1 MKKTYFIKSLNAIK
15 TNLAKN
21 TVTPEAQAL
30 IDELNSIIAEAQ
42 ADPDVE
48 YSLDDIKGK
57 ISELLTEQIAE
68 QMLEIE
74 NKYKKINNSVNKD
87 KKELQRLFV
96 TAMKNSSGK
105 GKGAFAYEFNEIC
118 VKNGISGMPSI
129 LEVFPE
135 IQTKFEETSILS
147 KLRKLGKYALQ
158 IPVSLQEDNVEDV
171 RAKGHAVLTNQ
182 KIEQNLVITPKTL
195 SLGAIYKKISV
206 PKLLSYQVQDDTALF
221 QWLVEELISRVDNEI
236 QRVILVGD
244 GRSSDSVNKINS
256 FETIGTKTA
265 ADAYTV
271 YKNKAAALP
280 TLEDVRDLI
289 DDMSTD
295 RPISIY
301 ANPKMITALKKYV
314 AASGGSVT
322 YMTDE
327 VLADQ
332 LGVAEIIRTRM
343 LTTAV
348 PTDTSKNPV
357 LIAMQHDNYGYV
369 GNDLF
374 TVDYEKWDYNADVFL
389 AEIFAG
395 GGIIKPL
402 TTGLIT
408 VTKA

>member
-1 MKKTYFIKSLNAIK
+1 MKKTYFTRLLNSIKAGLM
-15 TNLAKN
+15 KN

-30 IDELNSIIAEAQ
+30 IDEINSILSELQ
-42 ADPDVE
+42 NDPDIE
-48 YSLDDIKGK
+48 YSADDLKAR
-57 ISELLTEQIAE
+57 ISELLATQVAE
-68 QMLEIE
+68 ME
-74 NKYKKINNSVNKD
+74 NKLKNTFQIKNSVDNVKYRKMFAD
-87 KKELQRLFV
+87 
-96 TAMKNSSGK
+96 AMRNAAGR
-105 GKGAFAYEFNEIC
+105 GKGAFAEEFNKIC
-118 VKNGISGMPSI
+118 VKNGITNMPSLI
-129 LEVFPE
+129 EIFPE
-135 IQTKFEETSILS
+135 IQTKFENTSILS
-147 KLRKLGKYALQ
+147 KLRKLGQYSLQ
-158 IPVSLQEDNVEDV
+158 IPVSLQEDSEEDV
-171 RAKGHAVLTNQ
+171 RAKGHAVLTNA
-182 KIEQNLVITPKTL
+182 KNDENLVITPKTL

-221 QWLVEELISRVDNEI
+221 QWLVEELITRIDNEI

-244 GRSSDSVNKINS
+244 GRASDSADKINS

-271 YKNKAAALP
+271 YKNKVAAYP
-280 TLEDVRDLI
+280 TLADVRYLI
-289 DDMSTD
+289 DDMRTD
-295 RPISIY
+295 SPISIY
-301 ANPKMITALKKYV
+301 ANPKMITNLKTYV

-343 LTTAV
+343 LTTAI

-357 LIAMQHDNYGYV
+357 LIAIQHDNYGYV

-395 GGIIKPL
+395 GGIIKPMS
-402 TTGLIT
+402 TGLIT
-408 VTKA
+408 VSKA

>member
-1 MKKTYFIKSLNAIK
+1 MKKTYFTRLLNSIKAGLM
-15 TNLAKN
+15 KN

-30 IDELNSIIAEAQ
+30 IDEINSILSELQ
-42 ADPDVE
+42 NDPDIE
-48 YSLDDIKGK
+48 YSADDLKAR
-57 ISELLTEQIAE
+57 ISELLATQVAE
-68 QMLEIE
+68 ME
-74 NKYKKINNSVNKD
+74 NKLKTTF
-87 KKELQRLFV
+87 Q
-96 TAMKNSSGK
+96 MKNSVDNVKYRKMFADAMRNAAGR
-105 GKGAFAYEFNEIC
+105 GKGAFAEEFNKIC
-118 VKNGISGMPSI
+118 VKNGITNMPSLI
-129 LEVFPE
+129 EIFPE
-135 IQTKFEETSILS
+135 IQTKFEQTSMLS
-147 KLRKLGKYALQ
+147 KLRKLGQYSLK
-158 IPVSLQEDNVEDV
+158 IPVSLQEDSEENV
-171 RAKGHAVLTNQ
+171 RAKGHAVLTNEKVDQ
-182 KIEQNLVITPKTL
+182 SLVLTPKTL
-195 SLGAIYKKISV
+195 TLGAIYKKISV

-221 QWLVEELISRVDNEI
+221 QWLVEELIARIDNEI

-244 GRSSDSVNKINS
+244 GRASDSANKINS
-256 FETIGTKTA
+256 FETIGTKTE

-271 YKNKAAALP
+271 YKNKAGSLP
-280 TLEDVRDLI
+280 NLLDVRGLI

-301 ANPKMITALKKYV
+301 ANPKMITTLKIYV

-343 LTTAV
+343 LTTTI

-357 LIAMQHDNYGYV
+357 LIAIQHDNYGYV

-395 GGIIKPL
+395 GGIIKPMS
-402 TTGLIT
+402 TGLIT
-408 VTKA
+408 VSKA

>member
-1 MKKTYFIKSLNAIK
+1 MKKTYFTRLLNSIKAGLM
-15 TNLAKN
+15 KN

-30 IDELNSIIAEAQ
+30 IDEINSILSELQ
-42 ADPDVE
+42 NDPDIE
-48 YSLDDIKGK
+48 YSADDLKAR
-57 ISELLTEQIAE
+57 ISELLATQVAE
-68 QMLEIE
+68 ME
-74 NKYKKINNSVNKD
+74 NKLKNTFQIKNSVDNVKYRKMFAD
-87 KKELQRLFV
+87 
-96 TAMKNSSGK
+96 AMRNAAGR
-105 GKGAFAYEFNEIC
+105 GKGAFAEEFNKIC
-118 VKNGISGMPSI
+118 VKNGITNMPTI
-129 LEVFPE
+129 VEVFPE
-135 IQTKFEETSILS
+135 ILTKFEQTSMLS
-147 KLRKLGKYALQ
+147 KLRKLGQYSLK
-158 IPVSLQEDNVEDV
+158 IPVSLQEDSDENV
-171 RAKGHAVLTNQ
+171 RAKGHAVLTNE
-182 KIEQNLVITPKTL
+182 KVDQNLVLTPKTL
-195 SLGAIYKKISV
+195 TLGAIYKKISV

-221 QWLVEELISRVDNEI
+221 QWLVEELIARIDNEI

-244 GRSSDSVNKINS
+244 GRASDSANKINS
-256 FETIGTKTA
+256 FETIGTKTE

-271 YKNKAAALP
+271 YKNKVAALP
-280 TLEDVRDLI
+280 TLPDVRGLI

-301 ANPKMITALKKYV
+301 ANPKMITTLKIYI

-343 LTTAV
+343 LTTAI

-357 LIAMQHDNYGYV
+357 LIAIQHDNYGYV

-395 GGIIKPL
+395 GGIIKPMS
-402 TTGLIT
+402 TGLIT
-408 VTKA
+408 VSKA

>member
-1 MKKTYFIKSLNAIK
+1 MKKTYFTRLLNSIKAGLM
-15 TNLAKN
+15 KN

-30 IDELNSIIAEAQ
+30 IDEINSILSELQ
-42 ADPDVE
+42 NDPDIE
-48 YSLDDIKGK
+48 YSADDLKAR
-57 ISELLTEQIAE
+57 ISELLATQVAE
-68 QMLEIE
+68 ME
-74 NKYKKINNSVNKD
+74 NKLKTTY
-87 KKELQRLFV
+87 Q
-96 TAMKNSSGK
+96 MKNSVDNVKYRKMFADAMRNAAGR
-105 GKGAFAYEFNEIC
+105 GKGAFAEEFNKIC
-118 VKNGISGMPSI
+118 VKNGITGMPSVG
-129 LEVFPE
+129 EVFPE
-135 IQTKFEETSILS
+135 ILTKFEQTSILS
-147 KLRKLGKYALQ
+147 KLRKLGQYSLQ
-158 IPVSLQEDNVEDV
+158 IPVSVQEDSDGLV
-171 RAKGHAVLTNQ
+171 RAKGHAVLTNE
-182 KIEQNLVITPKTL
+182 KVDQNLVITPKTL
-195 SLGAIYKKISV
+195 TLGAIYKKISV

-221 QWLVEELISRVDNEI
+221 QWLVEELIARIDNEI

-244 GRSSDSVNKINS
+244 GRVSESVNKINS

-301 ANPKMITALKKYV
+301 ANPKMITALKRYV

-343 LTTAV
+343 LTTTI

-395 GGIIKPL
+395 GGIIKPMS
-402 TTGLIT
+402 TGLIT
-408 VTKA
+408 VSKA

>member
-1 MKKTYFIKSLNAIK
+1 MKKTYFTRLLNSIKAGLM
-15 TNLAKN
+15 KN

-30 IDELNSIIAEAQ
+30 IDEINSILSELQ
-42 ADPDVE
+42 NDPDIE
-48 YSLDDIKGK
+48 YSADDLKAR
-57 ISELLTEQIAE
+57 ISELLATQVAE
-68 QMLEIE
+68 ME
-74 NKYKKINNSVNKD
+74 NKLKTTY
-87 KKELQRLFV
+87 Q
-96 TAMKNSSGK
+96 MKNSVDNVKYRKMFADAMRNAAGR
-105 GKGAFAYEFNEIC
+105 GKGAFAEEFNKIC
-118 VKNGISGMPSI
+118 VKNGITNMPTI
-129 LEVFPE
+129 VEVFPE
-135 IQTKFEETSILS
+135 ILTKFEQTSMLS
-147 KLRKLGKYALQ
+147 KLRKLGQYSLK
-158 IPVSLQEDNVEDV
+158 IPVSLQEDSEENV
-171 RAKGHAVLTNQ
+171 RAKGHAVLTNE
-182 KIEQNLVITPKTL
+182 KVDQNLVLTPKTL
-195 SLGAIYKKISV
+195 TLGAIYKKISV
-206 PKLLSYQVQDDTALF
+206 PKLLSYQVQDDIALF
-221 QWLVEELISRVDNEI
+221 QWLVEELIARIDNEI

-244 GRSSDSVNKINS
+244 GRASDSANKINS

-271 YKNKAAALP
+271 YKNKAGSLP
-280 TLEDVRDLI
+280 NLLDVRGLI

-301 ANPKMITALKKYV
+301 ANPKMITTLKIYV

-343 LTTAV
+343 LTTTI

-395 GGIIKPL
+395 GGIIKPMS
-402 TTGLIT
+402 TGLIT
-408 VTKA
+408 VSKA

>member
-1 MKKTYFIKSLNAIK
+1 M
-15 TNLAKN
+15 KN

-30 IDELNSIIAEAQ
+30 IDEINSILSELQ
-42 ADPDVE
+42 NDPDIE
-48 YSLDDIKGK
+48 YSADDLKAR
-57 ISELLTEQIAE
+57 ISELLATQVAE
-68 QMLEIE
+68 ME
-74 NKYKKINNSVNKD
+74 NKLKTTF
-87 KKELQRLFV
+87 Q
-96 TAMKNSSGK
+96 MKNSVDNVKYRKMFADAMRNAAGR
-105 GKGAFAYEFNEIC
+105 GKGAFAEEFNKIC
-118 VKNGISGMPSI
+118 VKNGITGMPSI
-129 LEVFPE
+129 VEVFPE
-135 IQTKFEETSILS
+135 IQTKFEQTSMLS
-147 KLRKLGKYALQ
+147 KLRKLGQYSLK
-158 IPVSLQEDNVEDV
+158 IPVSLQDDSEENV
-171 RAKGHAVLTNQ
+171 RAKGHAVLTNE
-182 KIEQNLVITPKTL
+182 KVDQNLVITPKTL
-195 SLGAIYKKISV
+195 TLGAIYKKISV

-221 QWLVEELISRVDNEI
+221 QWLVEELIARIDNEI

-244 GRSSDSVNKINS
+244 GRASDSANKINS

-265 ADAYTV
+265 TDAYTV
-271 YKNKAAALP
+271 YKNKAGSLP
-280 TLEDVRDLI
+280 TLVDVRGLI

-301 ANPKMITALKKYV
+301 ANPKMITALKIYI

-343 LTTAV
+343 LTTTV

-395 GGIIKPL
+395 GGIIKPMS
-402 TTGLIT
+402 TGLIT
-408 VTKA
+408 VSKA

>member
-1 MKKTYFIKSLNAIK
+1 MKKTYFTRLLNSIKAGLM
-15 TNLAKN
+15 KN

-30 IDELNSIIAEAQ
+30 IDEINSILSELQ
-42 ADPDVE
+42 NDPDIE
-48 YSLDDIKGK
+48 YSADDLKAR
-57 ISELLTEQIAE
+57 ISELLATQVAE
-68 QMLEIE
+68 ME
-74 NKYKKINNSVNKD
+74 NKLKTTY
-87 KKELQRLFV
+87 Q
-96 TAMKNSSGK
+96 MKNSVDNVKYRKMFADAMRNAAGR
-105 GKGAFAYEFNEIC
+105 GKGAFAEEFNKIC
-118 VKNGISGMPSI
+118 VKNGITGMPSVR
-129 LEVFPE
+129 EVFPE
-135 IQTKFEETSILS
+135 ILTKFEQTSMLS
-147 KLRKLGKYALQ
+147 KLRKLGQYSIQ
-158 IPVSLQEDNVEDV
+158 IPVSLQDDSEEDV
-171 RAKGHAVLTNQ
+171 RAKGHAVLTNE
-182 KIEQNLVITPKTL
+182 KVDQNLVITPKTL
-195 SLGAIYKKISV
+195 TLGAIYKKISV

-244 GRSSDSVNKINS
+244 GRASDSANKINS
-256 FETIGTKTA
+256 FETIGTKTET
-265 ADAYTV
+265 DAYTV

-280 TLEDVRDLI
+280 TLVDVRYLI

-301 ANPKMITALKKYV
+301 ANPKLITNLKTYV

-343 LTTAV
+343 LTTAI

-395 GGIIKPL
+395 GGIIKPMS
-402 TTGLIT
+402 TGLIT
-408 VTKA
+408 VSKA

>member
-1 MKKTYFIKSLNAIK
+1 MKKTYFTRLLNSIKAGLM
-15 TNLAKN
+15 KN

-30 IDELNSIIAEAQ
+30 IDEINSILSELQ
-42 ADPDVE
+42 NDPDIE
-48 YSLDDIKGK
+48 YSADDLKAR
-57 ISELLTEQIAE
+57 ISELLATQVAE
-68 QMLEIE
+68 ME
-74 NKYKKINNSVNKD
+74 NKLKNTFQIKNSVDNVKYRKMFAD
-87 KKELQRLFV
+87 
-96 TAMKNSSGK
+96 AMRNAAGR
-105 GKGAFAYEFNEIC
+105 GKGAFAEEFNKIC
-118 VKNGISGMPSI
+118 VKNGITGMPTI
-129 LEVFPE
+129 VEVFPE
-135 IQTKFEETSILS
+135 ILTKFEQTSMLS
-147 KLRKLGKYALQ
+147 KLRKLGQYSLQ
-158 IPVSLQEDNVEDV
+158 IPVSVQEDSDVDV
-171 RAKGHAVLTNQ
+171 RAKGHAVLTNA
-182 KIEQNLVITPKTL
+182 KNDENFVITPKTL
-195 SLGAIYKKISV
+195 TLGAIYKKISV

-236 QRVILVGD
+236 QRVILIGD
-244 GRSSDSVNKINS
+244 GRNAGDADKINS
-256 FETIGTKTA
+256 FETIGTKTN

-301 ANPKMITALKKYV
+301 ANPKIITALKKYV

-343 LTTAV
+343 LTTAI

-395 GGIIKPL
+395 GGIIKPMS
-402 TTGLIT
+402 TGLIT
-408 VTKA
+408 VSKA

>member
-1 MKKTYFIKSLNAIK
+1 MKKTYFTRLLNSIKAGLM
-15 TNLAKN
+15 KN

-30 IDELNSIIAEAQ
+30 IDEINSILSELQ
-42 ADPDVE
+42 NDPDIE
-48 YSLDDIKGK
+48 YSADDLKAR
-57 ISELLTEQIAE
+57 ISELLATQVAE
-68 QMLEIE
+68 ME
-74 NKYKKINNSVNKD
+74 NKLKTTY
-87 KKELQRLFV
+87 Q
-96 TAMKNSSGK
+96 MKNSVDNVKYRKMFADAMRNAAGR
-105 GKGAFAYEFNEIC
+105 GKGAFAEEFNKIC
-118 VKNGISGMPSI
+118 VKNGITRMPSI
-129 LEVFPE
+129 VEVFPE
-135 IQTKFEETSILS
+135 IQTKFENTSILS
-147 KLRKLGKYALQ
+147 KLRKLGQYSLQ
-158 IPVSLQEDNVEDV
+158 IPVSVQEDSDGLV
-171 RAKGHAVLTNQ
+171 RAKGHAVLTNEKVDQ
-182 KIEQNLVITPKTL
+182 DLVITPKTL
-195 SLGAIYKKISV
+195 TLGAIYKKISV

-244 GRSSDSVNKINS
+244 GRVSESANKINS

-271 YKNKAAALP
+271 YKNKAGALP
-280 TLEDVRDLI
+280 TMPDVRYLI

-301 ANPKMITALKKYV
+301 ANPKLITNLKTYI

-343 LTTAV
+343 LTTAI

-357 LIAMQHDNYGYV
+357 LIAIQHDNYGYV

-374 TVDYEKWDYNADVFL
+374 TVDYEKWDYNADVVL

-395 GGIIKPL
+395 GGIIKPMS
-402 TTGLIT
+402 TGLIT
-408 VTKA
+408 VSKA

>member
-1 MKKTYFIKSLNAIK
+1 M
-15 TNLAKN
+15 KN

-30 IDELNSIIAEAQ
+30 IDEINSILSELQ
-42 ADPDVE
+42 NDPDIE
-48 YSLDDIKGK
+48 YSADDLKAR
-57 ISELLTEQIAE
+57 ISELLATQVAE
-68 QMLEIE
+68 ME
-74 NKYKKINNSVNKD
+74 NKLKNTFQIKNSVDNVKYRKMFAD
-87 KKELQRLFV
+87 
-96 TAMKNSSGK
+96 AMRNAAGR
-105 GKGAFAYEFNEIC
+105 GKGAFAEEFNKIC
-118 VKNGISGMPSI
+118 VKNGITSMPTI
-129 LEVFPE
+129 VEVFPE
-135 IQTKFEETSILS
+135 ILTKFEQTSMLS
-147 KLRKLGKYALQ
+147 KLRKLGQYSLQ
-158 IPVSLQEDNVEDV
+158 IPVSLQDDSEENV
-171 RAKGHAVLTNQ
+171 RAKGHAVLTNE
-182 KIEQNLVITPKTL
+182 KVDQNLVITPKTL

-244 GRSSDSVNKINS
+244 GRASDSVNKINS

-343 LTTAV
+343 LTTAI

-395 GGIIKPL
+395 GGIIKPMS
-402 TTGLIT
+402 TGLIT
-408 VTKA
+408 VSKA

>member
-1 MKKTYFIKSLNAIK
+1 MKKTYFTRLLNSIKAGLM
-15 TNLAKN
+15 KN

-30 IDELNSIIAEAQ
+30 IDEINSILSELQ
-42 ADPDVE
+42 NDPDIE
-48 YSLDDIKGK
+48 YSADDLKAR
-57 ISELLTEQIAE
+57 ISELLATQVAE
-68 QMLEIE
+68 ME
-74 NKYKKINNSVNKD
+74 NKLKTTF
-87 KKELQRLFV
+87 Q
-96 TAMKNSSGK
+96 MKNSVDNVKYRKMFADAMRNAAGR
-105 GKGAFAYEFNEIC
+105 GKGAFAEEFNKIC
-118 VKNGISGMPSI
+118 VKNGITGMPSI
-129 LEVFPE
+129 VEVFPE
-135 IQTKFEETSILS
+135 IQTKFEQTSMLS
-147 KLRKLGKYALQ
+147 KLRKLGQYSLK
-158 IPVSLQEDNVEDV
+158 IPVSLQDDSEENV
-171 RAKGHAVLTNQ
+171 RAKGHAVLTNE
-182 KIEQNLVITPKTL
+182 KVDQNLVITPKTL
-195 SLGAIYKKISV
+195 TLGAIYKKISV

-221 QWLVEELISRVDNEI
+221 QWLVEELIARIDNEI

-244 GRSSDSVNKINS
+244 GRASDSANKINS

-265 ADAYTV
+265 TDAYTV
-271 YKNKAAALP
+271 YKNKAGSLP
-280 TLEDVRDLI
+280 TLIDVRDLI

-301 ANPKMITALKKYV
+301 ANPKMISVLKIYI

-395 GGIIKPL
+395 GGIIKPMS
-402 TTGLIT
+402 TGLIT
-408 VTKA
+408 VSKA

>member
-1 MKKTYFIKSLNAIK
+1 MKKTYFTRLLNSIKSGLM
-15 TNLAKN
+15 KN

-30 IDELNSIIAEAQ
+30 IDEINSILSELQ
-42 ADPDVE
+42 NDPDIE
-48 YSLDDIKGK
+48 YSADDLKAR
-57 ISELLTEQIAE
+57 ISELLATQVAE
-68 QMLEIE
+68 ME
-74 NKYKKINNSVNKD
+74 NKLKNTFQIKNSVDNVKYRKMFAD
-87 KKELQRLFV
+87 
-96 TAMKNSSGK
+96 AMRNAAGR
-105 GKGAFAYEFNEIC
+105 GKGAFAEEFNKIC
-118 VKNGISGMPSI
+118 VKNGITGMPSVG
-129 LEVFPE
+129 EVFPE
-135 IQTKFEETSILS
+135 ILTKFEQTSMLS
-147 KLRKLGKYALQ
+147 KLRKLGQYSLQ
-158 IPVSLQEDNVEDV
+158 IPVSLQDDSEENV
-171 RAKGHAVLTNQ
+171 RAKGHAVLTNE
-182 KIEQNLVITPKTL
+182 KVDQNLVITPKTL
-195 SLGAIYKKISV
+195 TLGAIYKKISV

-221 QWLVEELISRVDNEI
+221 QWLVEELISRIDNEI

-244 GRSSDSVNKINS
+244 GRASDSVNKINS

-301 ANPKMITALKKYV
+301 ANPKMITLLKKYV

-343 LTTAV
+343 LTTV
-348 PTDTSKNPV
+348 IPTDTSKNPV
-357 LIAMQHDNYGYV
+357 LIAIQHDNYGYV

-395 GGIIKPL
+395 GGIIKPMS
-402 TTGLIT
+402 TGLIT
-408 VTKA
+408 VSKA

>member
-1 MKKTYFIKSLNAIK
+1 MKKTYFTRLLNSIKSGLM
-15 TNLAKN
+15 KN

-30 IDELNSIIAEAQ
+30 IDEINSILSELQ
-42 ADPDVE
+42 NDPDIE
-48 YSLDDIKGK
+48 YSADDLKAR
-57 ISELLTEQIAE
+57 ISELLATQVAE
-68 QMLEIE
+68 ME
-74 NKYKKINNSVNKD
+74 NKLKNTFQIKNSVDNVKYRKMFAD
-87 KKELQRLFV
+87 
-96 TAMKNSSGK
+96 AMRNAAGR
-105 GKGAFAYEFNEIC
+105 GKGAFAEEFNKIC
-118 VKNGISGMPSI
+118 VKNGITGMPSVG
-129 LEVFPE
+129 EVFPE
-135 IQTKFEETSILS
+135 ILTKFEQTSMLS
-147 KLRKLGKYALQ
+147 KLRKLGQYSLQ
-158 IPVSLQEDNVEDV
+158 IPVSVQEDSDVDV
-171 RAKGHAVLTNQ
+171 RAKGHAVLTNA
-182 KIEQNLVITPKTL
+182 KNDENLVITPKTL
-195 SLGAIYKKISV
+195 TLGAIYKKISV

-221 QWLVEELISRVDNEI
+221 QWLVEELIARIDNEI

-244 GRSSDSVNKINS
+244 GRASDSADKINS

-271 YKNKAAALP
+271 YKNKVAAYP
-280 TLEDVRDLI
+280 TLADVRYLI

-301 ANPKMITALKKYV
+301 ANPKMITNLKTYV

-343 LTTAV
+343 LTTAI

-357 LIAMQHDNYGYV
+357 LIAIQHDNYGYV

-395 GGIIKPL
+395 GGIIKPMS
-402 TTGLIT
+402 TGLIT
-408 VTKA
+408 VSKA

>member
-1 MKKTYFIKSLNAIK
+1 MKKTYFTRLLNSIKAGLM
-15 TNLAKN
+15 KN

-30 IDELNSIIAEAQ
+30 IDEINSILSELQ
-42 ADPDVE
+42 NDPDIE
-48 YSLDDIKGK
+48 YSADDLKAR
-57 ISELLTEQIAE
+57 ISELLATQVAE
-68 QMLEIE
+68 ME
-74 NKYKKINNSVNKD
+74 NKLKTTF
-87 KKELQRLFV
+87 Q
-96 TAMKNSSGK
+96 MKNSVDNVKYRKMFADAMRNAAGR
-105 GKGAFAYEFNEIC
+105 GKGAFAEEFNKIC
-118 VKNGISGMPSI
+118 VKNGITGMPSI
-129 LEVFPE
+129 VEVFPE
-135 IQTKFEETSILS
+135 IQTKFEQTSMLS
-147 KLRKLGKYALQ
+147 KLRKLGQYSLK
-158 IPVSLQEDNVEDV
+158 IPVSLQDDSEENV
-171 RAKGHAVLTNQ
+171 RAKGHAVLTNE
-182 KIEQNLVITPKTL
+182 KVDQNLVITPKTL
-195 SLGAIYKKISV
+195 TLGAIYKKISV

-221 QWLVEELISRVDNEI
+221 QWLVEELIARIDNEI

-244 GRSSDSVNKINS
+244 GRASDSANKINS

-265 ADAYTV
+265 TDAYTV
-271 YKNKAAALP
+271 YKNKAGSLP
-280 TLEDVRDLI
+280 TLVDVRGLI

-301 ANPKMITALKKYV
+301 ANPKLITALKIYI

-395 GGIIKPL
+395 GGIIKPMS
-402 TTGLIT
+402 TGLIT
-408 VTKA
+408 VSKA

>member
-1 MKKTYFIKSLNAIK
+1 MKKTYFTRLLNSIKAGLM
-15 TNLAKN
+15 KN

-30 IDELNSIIAEAQ
+30 IDEINSILSELQ
-42 ADPDVE
+42 NDPDIE
-48 YSLDDIKGK
+48 YSADDLKAR
-57 ISELLTEQIAE
+57 ISELLATQVAE
-68 QMLEIE
+68 ME
-74 NKYKKINNSVNKD
+74 NKLKTTY
-87 KKELQRLFV
+87 Q
-96 TAMKNSSGK
+96 MKNSVDNVKYRKMFADAMRNAAGR
-105 GKGAFAYEFNEIC
+105 GKGAFAEEFNKIC
-118 VKNGISGMPSI
+118 VKNGITNMPSLI
-129 LEVFPE
+129 EIFPE
-135 IQTKFEETSILS
+135 IQTKFENTSILS
-147 KLRKLGKYALQ
+147 KLRKLGQYSLQ
-158 IPVSLQEDNVEDV
+158 IPVSLQDDSEENV
-171 RAKGHAVLTNQ
+171 RAKGHAVLTNE
-182 KIEQNLVITPKTL
+182 KVDQNLVLTPKTL
-195 SLGAIYKKISV
+195 TLGAIYKKISV

-221 QWLVEELISRVDNEI
+221 QWLVEELIARIDNEI

-244 GRSSDSVNKINS
+244 GRASDSANKINS
-256 FETIGTKTA
+256 FETIGTKTE

-271 YKNKAAALP
+271 YKNKVAALP
-280 TLEDVRDLI
+280 TLPDVRGLI

-301 ANPKMITALKKYV
+301 ANPKMITTLKNYI

-343 LTTAV
+343 LTTTI

-357 LIAMQHDNYGYV
+357 LIAIQHDNYGYV

-395 GGIIKPL
+395 GGIIKPMS
-402 TTGLIT
+402 TGLIT
-408 VTKA
+408 VSKA

>member
-1 MKKTYFIKSLNAIK
+1 MKKTYFTRLLNSIKSGLM
-15 TNLAKN
+15 KN

-30 IDELNSIIAEAQ
+30 IDEINSILSELQ
-42 ADPDVE
+42 NDPDIE
-48 YSLDDIKGK
+48 YSADDLKAR
-57 ISELLTEQIAE
+57 ISELLATQVAE
-68 QMLEIE
+68 ME
-74 NKYKKINNSVNKD
+74 NKLKNTFQIKNSVDNVKYRKMFAD
-87 KKELQRLFV
+87 
-96 TAMKNSSGK
+96 AMRNAAGR
-105 GKGAFAYEFNEIC
+105 GKGAFAEEFNKIC
-118 VKNGISGMPSI
+118 VKNGITSMPTI
-129 LEVFPE
+129 VEVFPE

-236 QRVILVGD
+236 QRVILIGD
-244 GRSSDSVNKINS
+244 GRTADDEKKISS

-271 YKNKAAALP
+271 YKNKAASLP

-301 ANPKMITALKKYV
+301 ANPKMITNLKRYV

-343 LTTAV
+343 LTTSI

>member
-1 MKKTYFIKSLNAIK
+1 MKKTYFTRLLNSIKAGLM
-15 TNLAKN
+15 KN

-30 IDELNSIIAEAQ
+30 IDEINSILSELQ
-42 ADPDVE
+42 NDPDIE
-48 YSLDDIKGK
+48 YSADDLKAR
-57 ISELLTEQIAE
+57 ISELLATQVAE
-68 QMLEIE
+68 ME
-74 NKYKKINNSVNKD
+74 NKLKNTFQIKNSVDNVKYRKMFAD
-87 KKELQRLFV
+87 
-96 TAMKNSSGK
+96 AMRNAAGR
-105 GKGAFAYEFNEIC
+105 GKGAFAEEFNKIC
-118 VKNGISGMPSI
+118 VKNGITGMPSI
-129 LEVFPE
+129 VEVFPE
-135 IQTKFEETSILS
+135 IQTKFEQTSMLS
-147 KLRKLGKYALQ
+147 KLRKLGQYSLK
-158 IPVSLQEDNVEDV
+158 IPVSLQDDSEENV
-171 RAKGHAVLTNQ
+171 RAKGHAVLTNE
-182 KIEQNLVITPKTL
+182 KVDQNLVITPKTL
-195 SLGAIYKKISV
+195 TLGAIYKKISV

-221 QWLVEELISRVDNEI
+221 QWLVEELIARIDNEI

-244 GRSSDSVNKINS
+244 GRASDSANKINS

-265 ADAYTV
+265 TDAYTV
-271 YKNKAAALP
+271 YKNKAGSLP
-280 TLEDVRDLI
+280 TLVDVRDLI

-301 ANPKMITALKKYV
+301 ANPKMISVLKMYIT
-314 AASGGSVT
+314 ASGGSVT

-395 GGIIKPL
+395 GGIIKPMS
-402 TTGLIT
+402 TGLIT
-408 VTKA
+408 VSKA

>member
-1 MKKTYFIKSLNAIK
+1 M
-15 TNLAKN
+15 KN

-30 IDELNSIIAEAQ
+30 IDEINSILSELQ
-42 ADPDVE
+42 NDPDIE
-48 YSLDDIKGK
+48 YSADDLKAR
-57 ISELLTEQIAE
+57 ISELLATQVAE
-68 QMLEIE
+68 ME
-74 NKYKKINNSVNKD
+74 NKLKTTF
-87 KKELQRLFV
+87 Q
-96 TAMKNSSGK
+96 MKNSVDNVKYRKMFADAMRNAAGR
-105 GKGAFAYEFNEIC
+105 GKGAFAEEFNKIC
-118 VKNGISGMPSI
+118 VKNGITGMPSI
-129 LEVFPE
+129 VEVFPE
-135 IQTKFEETSILS
+135 IQTKFENTSILS
-147 KLRKLGKYALQ
+147 KLRKLGQYSLQ
-158 IPVSLQEDNVEDV
+158 IPVSVQEDSDVDV
-171 RAKGHAVLTNQ
+171 RAKGHAVLTNA
-182 KIEQNLVITPKTL
+182 KNDENLVITPKTL
-195 SLGAIYKKISV
+195 TLGAIYKKISV

-236 QRVILVGD
+236 QRAILVGD
-244 GRSSDSVNKINS
+244 GRASDSADKINS

-271 YKNKAAALP
+271 YKNKVAAYP
-280 TLEDVRDLI
+280 TLADVRYLI
-289 DDMSTD
+289 DDMRTD
-295 RPISIY
+295 SPISIY
-301 ANPKMITALKKYV
+301 ANPKMITNLKTYV

-343 LTTAV
+343 LTTAM

-395 GGIIKPL
+395 GGIIKPMS
-402 TTGLIT
+402 TGLIT
-408 VTKA
+408 ISKS

>member
-1 MKKTYFIKSLNAIK
+1 MKKTYFTRLLNSIKAGLM
-15 TNLAKN
+15 KN

-30 IDELNSIIAEAQ
+30 IDEINSILSELQ
-42 ADPDVE
+42 NDPDIE
-48 YSLDDIKGK
+48 YSADDLKAR
-57 ISELLTEQIAE
+57 ISELLATQVAE
-68 QMLEIE
+68 ME
-74 NKYKKINNSVNKD
+74 NKLKTTF
-87 KKELQRLFV
+87 Q
-96 TAMKNSSGK
+96 MKNSVDNVKYRKMFADAMRNAAGR
-105 GKGAFAYEFNEIC
+105 GKGAFAEEFNKIC
-118 VKNGISGMPSI
+118 VKNGITNMPTI
-129 LEVFPE
+129 VEVFPE
-135 IQTKFEETSILS
+135 ILTKFEQTSMLS
-147 KLRKLGKYALQ
+147 KLRKLGQYSLQ
-158 IPVSLQEDNVEDV
+158 IPVSLQDDSEENV
-171 RAKGHAVLTNQ
+171 RAKGHAVLTNEKVDQ
-182 KIEQNLVITPKTL
+182 SLVLTPKTL
-195 SLGAIYKKISV
+195 TLGAIYKKISV

-221 QWLVEELISRVDNEI
+221 QWLVEELIARIDNEI

-244 GRSSDSVNKINS
+244 GRDSGSANKINS

-265 ADAYTV
+265 SDSYTV
-271 YKNKAAALP
+271 YKNKAGALP

-301 ANPKMITALKKYV
+301 ANPKMITSLKKYV
-314 AASGGSVT
+314 AASGGSTT

-343 LTTAV
+343 LTTAI

-357 LIAMQHDNYGYV
+357 LIAIQHDNYGYV

-402 TTGLIT
+402 STGLIT
-408 VTKA
+408 TSKS

>member
-1 MKKTYFIKSLNAIK
+1 MKKTYFTRLLNSIKSGLM
-15 TNLAKN
+15 KN

-30 IDELNSIIAEAQ
+30 IDEINSILSELQ
-42 ADPDVE
+42 NDPDIE
-48 YSLDDIKGK
+48 YSADDLKAR
-57 ISELLTEQIAE
+57 ISELLATQVAE
-68 QMLEIE
+68 ME
-74 NKYKKINNSVNKD
+74 NKLKNTFQIKNSVDNVKYRKMFAD
-87 KKELQRLFV
+87 
-96 TAMKNSSGK
+96 AMRNAAGR
-105 GKGAFAYEFNEIC
+105 GKGAFAEEFNKIC
-118 VKNGISGMPSI
+118 VKNGITSMPTI
-129 LEVFPE
+129 VEVFPE
-135 IQTKFEETSILS
+135 ILTKFEQTSMLS
-147 KLRKLGKYALQ
+147 KLRKLGQYSLQ
-158 IPVSLQEDNVEDV
+158 IPVSLQDDSEENV
-171 RAKGHAVLTNQ
+171 RAKGHAVLTNE
-182 KIEQNLVITPKTL
+182 KVDQNLVITPKTL

-244 GRSSDSVNKINS
+244 GRASDSVNKINS

-343 LTTAV
+343 LTTAI

-395 GGIIKPL
+395 GGIIKPMS
-402 TTGLIT
+402 TGLIT
-408 VTKA
+408 VSKA

>member
-1 MKKTYFIKSLNAIK
+1 MKKTYFTRLLNSIKAGLM
-15 TNLAKN
+15 KN

-30 IDELNSIIAEAQ
+30 IDEINSILSELQ
-42 ADPDVE
+42 NDPDIE
-48 YSLDDIKGK
+48 YSADDLKAR
-57 ISELLTEQIAE
+57 ISELLATQVAE
-68 QMLEIE
+68 ME
-74 NKYKKINNSVNKD
+74 NKLKNTFQIKNSVDNVKYRKMFAD
-87 KKELQRLFV
+87 
-96 TAMKNSSGK
+96 AMRNAAGR
-105 GKGAFAYEFNEIC
+105 GKGAFAEEFNKIC
-118 VKNGISGMPSI
+118 VKNGITSMPTI
-129 LEVFPE
+129 VEVFPE
-135 IQTKFEETSILS
+135 ILTKFEQTSMLS
-147 KLRKLGKYALQ
+147 KLRKLGQYSLQ
-158 IPVSLQEDNVEDV
+158 IPVSLQDDSEEDV
-171 RAKGHAVLTNQ
+171 RAKGHAVLTNE
-182 KIEQNLVITPKTL
+182 KVDQNLVITPKTL
-195 SLGAIYKKISV
+195 TLGAIYKKISV

-244 GRSSDSVNKINS
+244 GRASDSANKINS
-256 FETIGTKTA
+256 FETIGTKTET
-265 ADAYTV
+265 DAYTV

-280 TLEDVRDLI
+280 TLVDVRYLI

-301 ANPKMITALKKYV
+301 ANPKLITNLKTYI

-343 LTTAV
+343 LTTAI

-357 LIAMQHDNYGYV
+357 LIAIQHDNYGYV

-395 GGIIKPL
+395 GGIIKPMS
-402 TTGLIT
+402 TGLIT
-408 VTKA
+408 VSKA

>member
-1 MKKTYFIKSLNAIK
+1 MKKTYFTRLLNSIKAGLM
-15 TNLAKN
+15 KN
-21 TVTPEAQAL
+21 TVTPEAQSL
-30 IDELNSIIAEAQ
+30 IDEINSILSELQ
-42 ADPDVE
+42 NDPDIE
-48 YSLDDIKGK
+48 YSADDLKAR
-57 ISELLTEQIAE
+57 ISELLATQVAE
-68 QMLEIE
+68 ME
-74 NKYKKINNSVNKD
+74 NKLKTTF
-87 KKELQRLFV
+87 Q
-96 TAMKNSSGK
+96 MKNSVDNVKYRKMFADAMRNAAGR
-105 GKGAFAYEFNEIC
+105 GKGAFAEEFNKIC
-118 VKNGISGMPSI
+118 VKNGITNMPSLI
-129 LEVFPE
+129 EIFPE
-135 IQTKFEETSILS
+135 IQTKFENTSILS
-147 KLRKLGKYALQ
+147 KLRKLGQYSLK
-158 IPVSLQEDNVEDV
+158 IPVSLQEDSEENV
-171 RAKGHAVLTNQ
+171 RAKGHAVLTNEKVDQ
-182 KIEQNLVITPKTL
+182 SLVLTPKTL
-195 SLGAIYKKISV
+195 TLGAIYKKISV

-221 QWLVEELISRVDNEI
+221 QWLVEELIARIDNEI

-244 GRSSDSVNKINS
+244 GRASDSANKINS
-256 FETIGTKTA
+256 FETIGTKTE

-271 YKNKAAALP
+271 YKNKAGSLP
-280 TLEDVRDLI
+280 NLLDVRGLI

-301 ANPKMITALKKYV
+301 ANPKMITALKIYV

-343 LTTAV
+343 LTTTI
-348 PTDTSKNPV
+348 PTDTTKNPV

-395 GGIIKPL
+395 GGIIKPMS
-402 TTGLIT
+402 TGLIT

>member
-195 SLGAIYKKISV
+195 NLGAIYKKIDI
-206 PKLLSYQVQDDTALF
+206 PKLMSYQVQDDTALF
-221 QWLVEELISRVDNEI
+221 QWLVEELISRIDNEI
-236 QRVILVGD
+236 QRVILIGD
-244 GRSSDSVNKINS
+244 GRTAGDGKKISS

-265 ADAYTV
+265 ADSYTV
-271 YKNKAAALP
+271 YKQLAGVLP
-280 TLEDVRDLI
+280 TLADVKDVI
-289 DDMSTD
+289 DQMDMSK
-295 RPISIY
+295 PISIY
-301 ANPKMITALKKYV
+301 ANPQLITLLETYV
-314 AASGGSVT
+314 AATGGSTT
-322 YMTDE
+322 YIQDS

-332 LGVAEIIRTRM
+332 LGVSEIIRTRM
-343 LTTAV
+343 LTTAI
-348 PTDTSKNPV
+348 PTNTSKNPV
-357 LIAMQHDNYGYV
+357 LIAIQHDNYGYV
-369 GNDLF
+369 GSDLF
-374 TVDYEKWDYNADVFL
+374 SESYEKWDFNSDVLL

-408 VTKA
+408 VTKF

>member
-195 SLGAIYKKISV
+195 NLGAIYKKIDI
-206 PKLLSYQVQDDTALF
+206 PKLMSYQVQDDTALF
-221 QWLVEELISRVDNEI
+221 QWLVEELISRIDNEI
-236 QRVILVGD
+236 QRVILIGD
-244 GRSSDSVNKINS
+244 GRTAGDGKKISS

-265 ADAYTV
+265 ADSYTV
-271 YKNKAAALP
+271 YKQLAGALP
-280 TLEDVRDLI
+280 TLTDVKNLI
-289 DDMSTD
+289 DGMDMSK
-295 RPISIY
+295 PISIY
-301 ANPKMITALKKYV
+301 ANPQLITLLETYV
-314 AASGGSVT
+314 AATGGSTT
-322 YMTDE
+322 YIQDS

-332 LGVAEIIRTRM
+332 LGVSEIIRTRM
-343 LTTAV
+343 LTTAI

-357 LIAMQHDNYGYV
+357 LIAIQHDNYGYV
-369 GNDLF
+369 GSDLF
-374 TVDYEKWDYNADVFL
+374 SESYEKWDFNADVLL

>member
-1 MKKTYFIKSLNAIK
+1 M
-15 TNLAKN
+15 KN

-30 IDELNSIIAEAQ
+30 IDEINSILSELQ
-42 ADPDVE
+42 NDPDIE
-48 YSLDDIKGK
+48 YSADDLKAR
-57 ISELLTEQIAE
+57 ISELLATQVAE
-68 QMLEIE
+68 ME
-74 NKYKKINNSVNKD
+74 NKLKNTFQIKNSVDNVKYRKMFAD
-87 KKELQRLFV
+87 
-96 TAMKNSSGK
+96 AMRNAAGR
-105 GKGAFAYEFNEIC
+105 GKGAFAEEFNKIC
-118 VKNGISGMPSI
+118 VKNGITSMPTI
-129 LEVFPE
+129 VEVFPE
-135 IQTKFEETSILS
+135 ILTKFEQTSMLS
-147 KLRKLGKYALQ
+147 KLRKLGQYSLQ
-158 IPVSLQEDNVEDV
+158 IPVSLQDDSEEDV
-171 RAKGHAVLTNQ
+171 RAKGHAVLTNE
-182 KIEQNLVITPKTL
+182 KVDQNLVITPKTL
-195 SLGAIYKKISV
+195 TLGAIYKKISV

-244 GRSSDSVNKINS
+244 GRASDSANKINS
-256 FETIGTKTA
+256 FETIGTKTET
-265 ADAYTV
+265 DAYTV

-280 TLEDVRDLI
+280 TLVDVRYLI

-301 ANPKMITALKKYV
+301 ANPKLITNLKTYI

-343 LTTAV
+343 LTTAI

-395 GGIIKPL
+395 GGIIKPMS
-402 TTGLIT
+402 TGLIT
-408 VTKA
+408 VSKA

>member
-1 MKKTYFIKSLNAIK
+1 MKKTYFTRLLNSIKAGLM
-15 TNLAKN
+15 KN

-30 IDELNSIIAEAQ
+30 IDEINSILSELQ
-42 ADPDVE
+42 NDPDIE
-48 YSLDDIKGK
+48 YSADDLKAR
-57 ISELLTEQIAE
+57 ISELLATQVAE
-68 QMLEIE
+68 ME
-74 NKYKKINNSVNKD
+74 NKLKNTFQIKNSVDNVKYRKMFAD
-87 KKELQRLFV
+87 
-96 TAMKNSSGK
+96 AMRNAAGR
-105 GKGAFAYEFNEIC
+105 GKGAFAEEFNKIC
-118 VKNGISGMPSI
+118 VKNGITNMPSLI
-129 LEVFPE
+129 EIFPE
-135 IQTKFEETSILS
+135 IQTKFENTSILS
-147 KLRKLGKYALQ
+147 KLRKLGQYSLQ
-158 IPVSLQEDNVEDV
+158 IPVSLQEDSEEDV
-171 RAKGHAVLTNQ
+171 RAKGHAVLTNA
-182 KIEQNLVITPKTL
+182 KNDENLVITPKTL
-195 SLGAIYKKISV
+195 SLGAIYNKISV

-221 QWLVEELISRVDNEI
+221 QWLVEELITRVDNEI

-244 GRSSDSVNKINS
+244 GRVSESVNKINS

-301 ANPKMITALKKYV
+301 ANPKMITNLKTYV

-343 LTTAV
+343 LTTAI

-357 LIAMQHDNYGYV
+357 LIAIQHDNYGYV

-395 GGIIKPL
+395 GGIIKPMS
-402 TTGLIT
+402 TGLIT
-408 VTKA
+408 VSKA